1 MSRAAPWVLLRGL
14 SRAAGHWG
22 ALPRQL
28 AAATGRPVH
37 CIDLPGNGAEAALR
51 SPLDVRSMAEHA
63 RLRLRQRGVEEPV
76 HIVGLSMGG
85 MVAAEWA
92 SAWPGSAAGVALVN
106 SSLRGLS
113 PWYRRMRPP
122 AALALLR
129 LLLGPAP
136 PLRWEQT
143 IFSLTSNRPALR
155 DATLPQ
161 WLALHDAAPVTRG
174 NVLRQLCAA
183 ARHAAPRRAPP
194 VPLLVVV
201 SQRDRLVDPR
211 CSADLARAWGA
222 PLAVHPTA
230 GHDLPLDAPEWLV
243 RQLADWVL

>member
-1 MSRAAPWVLLRGL
+1 MSGAAPWVLLRGL

-22 ALPRQL
+22 GLPQQL

-51 SPLDVRSMAEHA
+51 SPRDVRSMAAHA
-63 RLRLRQRGVEEPV
+63 RQRLHQRGVQEPV
-76 HIVGLSMGG
+76 RLVGLSMGG
-85 MVAAEWA
+85 LVAAEWA
-92 SAWPGSAAGVALVN
+92 SAWPDSVAGVALLN

-122 AALALLR
+122 AAVALLG
-129 LLLGPAP
+129 LLLSPAP
-136 PLRWEQT
+136 PLRWERT

-161 WLALHDAAPVTRG
+161 WLALRDAAPVTHG
-174 NVLRQLCAA
+174 NVWRQLWAA
-183 ARHAAPRRAPP
+183 ARHTALRPVPP
-194 VPLLVVV
+194 VLVVV
-201 SQRDRLVDPR
+201 SQGDRLVDPR
-211 CSADLARAWGA
+211 CSADLARAWQA

-243 RQLADWVL
+243 RQLADWAV